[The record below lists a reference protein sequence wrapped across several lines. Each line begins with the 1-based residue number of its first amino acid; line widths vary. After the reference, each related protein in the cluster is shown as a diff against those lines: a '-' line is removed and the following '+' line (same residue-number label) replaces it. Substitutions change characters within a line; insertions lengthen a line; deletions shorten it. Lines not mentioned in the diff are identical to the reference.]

1 MPNFFDLILSFFQLF
16 DALVDARERFGPAED
31 MADLH
36 GAAGRHGLAGNG
48 DAHRPHD
55 ESVFAAEFRRRADQT
70 VVHGLLRPV
79 GDGRETR
86 AHFPEHVERDGLVA
100 LGLLVDVERGVV
112 LGQRIEEAEL
122 FGNVRE
128 LFGALLQN
136 GGDEGGI
143 VAFGLDGLADPRLGG
158 ARERLGGHGLDVL
171 AVEVRELF
179 DIENGRGLRDAGHIE
194 RLRELVDRK
203 DLALTAGRPAEE
215 RDVVHD
221 RLGEEA
227 LCDKIDKYL
236 VKWRA
241 NQASEHQQNIAFYG
255 YQRDT
260 YKVNVSLPRFGS
272 GEAKGVVNESVRGFD
287 LYIITDVFNYS
298 CTYNMYGME
307 VPMSPDDH
315 YADLKRVIS
324 AISGKAKRI
333 TILMPM
339 LYEGRQHKRSS
350 RESLDCALALQELV
364 NLGVDNIMTFDAH
377 DKRVQN
383 AIPNGSFENIMPTY
397 QMIKSLVNS
406 VEDLHVDKDHLMVI
420 SPDEGALHRCIYF
433 ATQLGVNLGMFYK
446 RRDYTR
452 VVNGRNPIVAHEY
465 LGESV
470 EGKTV
475 FIADDI
481 IASGESMLEVASN
494 LKERGAANIIANA
507 TFPLFTSGLEKFD
520 KAVADGTLT
529 YVVGTN
535 LTYRMPELLTR
546 DWYVDVDV
554 SKYAAYFVVALN
566 HDMSVSSIIDPIKK
580 IEALLASRK

>member
-1 MPNFFDLILSFFQLF
+1 MP
-16 DALVDARERFGPAED
+16 RKTAE
-31 MADLH
+31 
-36 GAAGRHGLAGNG
+36 NV
-48 DAHRPHD
+48 
-55 ESVFAAEFRRRADQT
+55 ET
-70 VVHGLLRPV
+70 IPV
-79 GDGRETR
+79 G
-86 AHFPEHVERDGLVA
+86 P
-100 LGLLVDVERGVV
+100 LGIIAMPGC
-112 LGQRIEEAEL
+112 
-122 FGNVRE
+122 
-128 LFGALLQN
+128 
-136 GGDEGGI
+136 
-143 VAFGLDGLADPRLGG
+143 
-158 ARERLGGHGLDVL
+158 
-171 AVEVRELF
+171 
-179 DIENGRGLRDAGHIE
+179 
-194 RLRELVDRK
+194 
-203 DLALTAGRPAEE
+203 
-215 RDVVHD
+215 
-221 RLGEEA
+221 EA

-255 YQRDT
+255 YQRDP
-260 YKVNVSLPRFGS
+260 YKVNVTLPRFGS

-406 VEDLHVDKDHLMVI
+406 VEDLHVDKNHLMVI

-452 VVNGRNPIVAHEY
+452 VVNGRNPIVEHQY
-465 LGESV
+465 LGDSV
-470 EGKTV
+470 EGK
-475 FIADDI
+475 DI
-481 IASGESMLEVASN
+481 IIVDDMISSGESMLEVCSK
-494 LKERGAANIIANA
+494 LKGLKAGRIFVCT
-507 TFPLFTSGLEKFD
+507 TFGLFCNGLEVFD
-520 KAVADGTLT
+520 EAYKNGTFYRVFT
-529 YVVGTN
+529 TN
-535 LTYRMPELLTR
+535 GVYQTPELLSR
-546 DWYVDVDV
+546 DWYESVDL
-554 SKYAAYFVVALN
+554 SKYTAYFLDTLN
-566 HDMSVSSIIDPIKK
+566 HDMSVSSLLDCSDKIEKILIKK
-580 IEALLASRK
+580 GLKEAK

>member
-1 MPNFFDLILSFFQLF
+1 MP
-16 DALVDARERFGPAED
+16 RKTAE
-31 MADLH
+31 
-36 GAAGRHGLAGNG
+36 NV
-48 DAHRPHD
+48 
-55 ESVFAAEFRRRADQT
+55 ET
-70 VVHGLLRPV
+70 IPV
-79 GDGRETR
+79 G
-86 AHFPEHVERDGLVA
+86 P
-100 LGLLVDVERGVV
+100 LGIIAMPGC
-112 LGQRIEEAEL
+112 
-122 FGNVRE
+122 
-128 LFGALLQN
+128 
-136 GGDEGGI
+136 
-143 VAFGLDGLADPRLGG
+143 
-158 ARERLGGHGLDVL
+158 
-171 AVEVRELF
+171 
-179 DIENGRGLRDAGHIE
+179 
-194 RLRELVDRK
+194 
-203 DLALTAGRPAEE
+203 
-215 RDVVHD
+215 
-221 RLGEEA
+221 EA

-452 VVNGRNPIVAHEY
+452 VVNGRNPIVEHQY
-465 LGESV
+465 LGDSV
-470 EGKTV
+470 EGK
-475 FIADDI
+475 DI
-481 IASGESMLEVASN
+481 IIVDDMISSGESMLEVCSK
-494 LKERGAANIIANA
+494 LKGLKAGRIFVCT
-507 TFPLFTSGLEKFD
+507 TFGLFCNGLEVFD
-520 KAVADGTLT
+520 EAYKNGTFYRVFT
-529 YVVGTN
+529 TN
-535 LTYRMPELLTR
+535 GVYQTPELLSR
-546 DWYVDVDV
+546 DWYESVDL
-554 SKYAAYFVVALN
+554 SKYTAYFLDTLN
-566 HDMSVSSIIDPIKK
+566 HDMSVSSLLDCSDKIEKILIKK
-580 IEALLASRK
+580 GLKEDK

>member
-1 MPNFFDLILSFFQLF
+1 MP
-16 DALVDARERFGPAED
+16 RKTAE
-31 MADLH
+31 
-36 GAAGRHGLAGNG
+36 NV
-48 DAHRPHD
+48 
-55 ESVFAAEFRRRADQT
+55 ET
-70 VVHGLLRPV
+70 IPV
-79 GDGRETR
+79 G
-86 AHFPEHVERDGLVA
+86 P
-100 LGLLVDVERGVV
+100 LGIIAMPGC
-112 LGQRIEEAEL
+112 
-122 FGNVRE
+122 
-128 LFGALLQN
+128 
-136 GGDEGGI
+136 
-143 VAFGLDGLADPRLGG
+143 
-158 ARERLGGHGLDVL
+158 
-171 AVEVRELF
+171 
-179 DIENGRGLRDAGHIE
+179 
-194 RLRELVDRK
+194 
-203 DLALTAGRPAEE
+203 
-215 RDVVHD
+215 
-221 RLGEEA
+221 EA

-364 NLGVDNIMTFDAH
+364 NLGVDNIRTFEAH

-452 VVNGRNPIVAHEY
+452 VVNGRNPIVEHQY
-465 LGESV
+465 LGDSV
-470 EGKTV
+470 EGK
-475 FIADDI
+475 DI
-481 IASGESMLEVASN
+481 IIVDDMISSGESMLEVCSK
-494 LKERGAANIIANA
+494 LKGLKAGRIFVCT
-507 TFPLFTSGLEKFD
+507 TFGLFCNGLEVFD
-520 KAVADGTLT
+520 EAYKNGTFYRVFT
-529 YVVGTN
+529 TN
-535 LTYRMPELLTR
+535 GVYQTPELLSR
-546 DWYVDVDV
+546 DWYESVDL
-554 SKYAAYFVVALN
+554 SKYTAYFLDTLN
-566 HDMSVSSIIDPIKK
+566 HDMSVSSLLDCSDKIEKILIKK
-580 IEALLASRK
+580 GLKEEK

>member
-1 MPNFFDLILSFFQLF
+1 MP
-16 DALVDARERFGPAED
+16 RKTAE
-31 MADLH
+31 
-36 GAAGRHGLAGNG
+36 NV
-48 DAHRPHD
+48 
-55 ESVFAAEFRRRADQT
+55 ET
-70 VVHGLLRPV
+70 IPV
-79 GDGRETR
+79 G
-86 AHFPEHVERDGLVA
+86 P
-100 LGLLVDVERGVV
+100 LGIIAMPGC
-112 LGQRIEEAEL
+112 
-122 FGNVRE
+122 
-128 LFGALLQN
+128 
-136 GGDEGGI
+136 
-143 VAFGLDGLADPRLGG
+143 
-158 ARERLGGHGLDVL
+158 
-171 AVEVRELF
+171 
-179 DIENGRGLRDAGHIE
+179 
-194 RLRELVDRK
+194 
-203 DLALTAGRPAEE
+203 
-215 RDVVHD
+215 
-221 RLGEEA
+221 EA

-307 VPMSPDDH
+307 VPMSPDNH

-452 VVNGRNPIVAHEY
+452 VVNGRNPIVEHQY
-465 LGESV
+465 LGDSV
-470 EGKTV
+470 EGK
-475 FIADDI
+475 DI
-481 IASGESMLEVASN
+481 IIVDDMISSGESMLEVCSK
-494 LKERGAANIIANA
+494 LKGLKAGRIFVCT
-507 TFPLFTSGLEKFD
+507 TFGLFCNGLEVFD
-520 KAVADGTLT
+520 EAYKNGTFYRVFT
-529 YVVGTN
+529 TN
-535 LTYRMPELLTR
+535 GVYQTPELLSR
-546 DWYVDVDV
+546 DWYESVDL
-554 SKYAAYFVVALN
+554 SKYTAYFLDTLN
-566 HDMSVSSIIDPIKK
+566 HDMSVSSLLDCSDKIEKILIKK
-580 IEALLASRK
+580 GLKEEK